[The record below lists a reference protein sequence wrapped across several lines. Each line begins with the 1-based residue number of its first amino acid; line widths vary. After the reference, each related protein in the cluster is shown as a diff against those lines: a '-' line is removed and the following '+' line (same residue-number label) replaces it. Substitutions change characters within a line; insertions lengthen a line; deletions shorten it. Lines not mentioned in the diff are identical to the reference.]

1 MGIHKRIKQIL
12 QSFIRI
18 KKLNRQGCSIS
29 SGALID
35 RHTNFEGSNAIGF
48 GSTVLKSDLGFAT
61 YIGNDCTLI
70 KIQIGKYSAIANSVR
85 IVVGNH
91 PTRKFVSTYPS
102 FYSNSHGMINF
113 SNQNNTFDE
122 YSYSDNNKKYYSKIG
137 NDVWIGENVS
147 ILNGVHVGDG
157 SVIATGA
164 VVTKDVPPYSII
176 GGVPAKIIRYRFS
189 ELEISKLLEIKWW
202 DKGSQWI
209 EKYHSDF
216 EDINDFLIK
225 HS

>member
-113 SNQNNTFDE
+113 S
-122 YSYSDNNKKYYSKIG
+122 KKYYSKIG

-176 GGVPAKIIRYRFS
+176 GGVPAKIIRYQFS